1 MALAKTVTKSFP
13 TLNHIGIHLRLT
25 DDARPD
31 LGQGE
36 QVVIDTDFTEQ
47 FTPGS
52 GMANAI
58 RDAVGNA
65 AQAAI
70 NEYKERLAIYNS
82 AAFDTAVNQINNAL
96 EV

>member
-1 MALAKTVTKSFP
+1 MLSKTVTKAFP

-31 LGQGE
+31 LGPGVQT
-36 QVVIDTDFTEQ
+36 VIDTDFTEQ
-47 FTPGS
+47 FIPGS
-52 GMANAI
+52 GMANTI

-70 NEYKERLAIYNS
+70 DEYKKCRDVYTA
-82 AAFDTAVNQINNAL
+82 AAFDTAVTQINNAL
-96 EV
+96 EI